1 MRAPQST
8 PRRRAGRGASS
19 SSRSAPTLV
28 LTLVL
33 TRVLGECNDGQG
45 RAWAALLTPSRLV
58 SCGAAV
64 ATFLARL
71 LNHIVLEHA
80 QEFGEETTTA
90 GY

>member
-1 MRAPQST
+1 MT
-8 PRRRAGRGASS
+8 GRGTLGRRF
-19 SSRSAPTLV
+19 SR
-28 LTLVL
+28 
-33 TRVLGECNDGQG
+33 
-45 RAWAALLTPSRLV
+45 PSRLV